1 MFLLLQQLFYTKF
14 KAKGMNKAYWYE
26 NWFDS
31 KYYHILYRNR
41 DTSEANHF
49 IKNLINKLNLEKNN
63 RILDV
68 ACGKGRHSIF
78 LNSLG
83 FQVTGIDLSCESI
96 NFCKKF
102 ENDCLSFHKFDMRNC
117 FKVDYF
123 NLCLNLFTSIGYFDD
138 EKDNF
143 GVIKS
148 MADSVKKNCHIVIDF
163 FNVENVIKNLV
174 SNEKKQIDDVIFLI
188 KRYVKGN
195 KIIKEVRIVDND
207 LEFSY
212 YEKVSLLKLDY
223 FRDAFEK
230 LGIELVGLFGNYS
243 LEEYKKNSERLILL
257 GKKL

>member
-14 KAKGMNKAYWYE
+14 KAKEMNKAYWYE

-31 KYYHILYRNR
+31 KYYHILYKNR
-41 DTSEANHF
+41 DTSEANQF
-49 IKNLINKLNLEKNN
+49 IKNLINKLNLEKKN

-83 FQVTGIDLSCESI
+83 FQVTGIDLSSESI

-102 ENDCLSFHKFDMRNC
+102 ENNCLSFHKFDMRNC
-117 FKVDYF
+117 FKKDYF
-123 NLCLNLFTSIGYFDD
+123 TLCLNIFTSIGYFDD

-143 GVIKS
+143 KVIKS
-148 MADSVKKNCHIVIDF
+148 MTDSVKKNCHIVIDF
-163 FNVENVIKNLV
+163 FNVQNVIKNIV

-188 KRYVKGN
+188 KRYVKDN
-195 KIIKEVRIVDND
+195 KIIKEIRIVDND
-207 LEFSY
+207 LELSY
-212 YEKVSLLKLDY
+212 YEKVSLLELDY
-223 FRDAFEK
+223 FKNVFDD
-230 LGIELVGLFGNYS
+230 LGLELVGLFGNYN
-243 LEEYKKNSERLILL
+243 LDEYQKNSERLILF